1 MKKLKVLPSL
11 KENKRYVVAEIKIE
25 KESGIKNTIDK
36 ALLEFLGVLGYGQ
49 AGPMLIKSVNKKGV
63 FNAILSVNRQSVDHV
78 KAAFAFAGI
87 RCLGVSGTLK
97 GTQKFL

>member
-1 MKKLKVLPSL
+1 MKKLRDLPSL
-11 KENKRYVVAEIKIE
+11 KENKRYVVAEIKSE
-25 KESGIKNTIDK
+25 NESGIKNNIDH

-49 AGPMLIKSVNKKGV
+49 AGPMLIKSVSKNGI
-63 FNAILSVNRQSVDHV
+63 FNAILSVNRQSVDKV

-97 GTQKFL
+97 GLKRFL

>member
-11 KENKRYVVAEIKIE
+11 KENKRYIIAEIKS
-25 KESGIKNTIDK
+25 ESESEIKNKIDK

-49 AGPMLIKSVNKKGV
+49 AGPMLIKSVSKKGI

-97 GTQKFL
+97 GTKKFL